1 VCSLASVQA
10 SLWRPS
16 FCTAF
21 PSQLRNRYLKHIRDK

>member
-21 PSQLRNRYLKHIRDK
+21 PLQLRNRYLTHIRDK